1 VLIFTCLSFPG
12 FLFTLLPHFFPYAL
26 KNSRFFL
33 FCRFWQYNVTRS
45 YERSSRVSHLFS
57 GLLRQWLV
65 TGLFCSV
72 HQICNCWIKNRTL
85 TFYPTPLTSRESL
98 VKVIKPQYNVI
109 VIFQLEYSLRGI
121 DINFNADIQFCVYR
135 IDMVSPLHGRDKICN
150 SARRIFAFC
159 HTILGSSRTCG
170 YSRRSVRVPE
180 TILFTILKKR
190 DHACKRTPRR

>member
-1 VLIFTCLSFPG
+1 MSMFTCLSFPC
-12 FLFTLLPHFFPYAL
+12 FLFTLLPHFFRYAL
-26 KNSRFFL
+26 QNSRFFL

-72 HQICNCWIKNRTL
+72 NQICNRWIKNRAL

-98 VKVIKPQYNVI
+98 VKVIKPKYNVI

-121 DINFNADIQFCVYR
+121 DINFNTDFQFCFCR
-135 IDMVSPLHGRDKICN
+135 INIVIPLCGRDKICN
-150 SARRIFAFC
+150 SGGRKAIVMSAQIFAFR
-159 HTILGSSRTCG
+159 HTFL
-170 YSRRSVRVPE
+170 VQVERVDTHVDPLRLPKRYCL
-180 TILFTILKKR
+180 LF
-190 DHACKRTPRR
+190 